1 MFSKQTLITIQLI
14 ISVDEM
20 LISLMMSFVHL
31 LLNKFYENQIA
42 SESSR
47 AEEGEAETNYDSMTI
62 CLFCVME
69 MEIEKK
75 INCPISHYH
84 FHNLVE
90 MYFMFS
96 IWFMSPLH
104 LCWTSECRMPSRRA
118 SSDDLFS
125 YDRWWYGMVCYDVVR
140 GGISIQS
147 QMYFFVFQIRD
158 IMFEHKLFNYIH
170 ICWK

>member
-14 ISVDEM
+14 ISVDDM

-31 LLNKFYENQIA
+31 LLGQIVREWNCVEILLGRGGWTRNQLQ
-42 SESSR
+42 SD
-47 AEEGEAETNYDSMTI
+47 NMTI

-90 MYFMFS
+90 MYFMFF

-104 LCWTSECRMPSRRA
+104 LCWTSECRMTTCWACSG
-118 SSDDLFS
+118 DLFS
-125 YDRWWYGMVCYDVVR
+125 YDRWWYGMVCYDGVR

-147 QMYFFVFQIRD
+147 QM
-158 IMFEHKLFNYIH
+158 
-170 ICWK
+170 